1 MSRWKLL
8 VVLLALVAM
17 SCATA
22 TRRDELVSQGLAS
35 WYGQEF
41 AGRTTAN
48 GEIFDPSMLTAAHR
62 TLPFGTLVRVTNPR
76 SGSFVVVRINDR
88 GPFIESR
95 IIDLSYAAA
104 QQIDMV
110 EIGVTQVV
118 IEVVRL
124 ATKDEPPAPYVVRV
138 DDPEEKLPIPAIP
151 ESPPM
156 VDFPLP
162 DSAGSREA
170 PVRPRADTEEDVVVV
185 EVIEEPAVRPPASQR
200 VDESGTRIITPPPA
214 AQTGRYYLQLGAFS
228 VEENA
233 RNLAAEVREIDSRAF
248 IRKIA
253 GLWRVRVG
261 PVESRVKAIELRE
274 KFDLAG
280 HPSLIVESS
289 DR

>member
-1 MSRWKLL
+1 MNRAKLL
-8 VVLLALVAM
+8 VALLVM
-17 SCATA
+17 VMVGCATSA
-22 TRRDELVSQGLAS
+22 RRDDLVTEGFAS

-48 GEIFDPSMLTAAHR
+48 GEIFDPNMLTAAHR
-62 TLPFGTLVRVTNPR
+62 TLPFGTLVRVKNPR
-76 SGSFVVVRINDR
+76 SGSAVVVRINDR

-110 EIGVTQVV
+110 EAGVTPVV

-124 ATKDEPPAPYVVRV
+124 AAEDEPPAPYVVRV
-138 DDPEEKLPIPAIP
+138 DDPEEKLPIPTIP
-151 ESPPM
+151 DSPPA

-170 PVRPRADTEEDVVVV
+170 PVRPRVESEDVIVV
-185 EVIEEPAVRPPASQR
+185 EVIEEPAVERPATPQ
-200 VDESGTRIITPPPA
+200 VDQSGTRIVTPPPA
-214 AQTGRYYLQLGAFS
+214 ASEGSFYVQLGAFS

-233 RNLAAEVREIDSRAF
+233 NNLAAEVRAIDSRVF
-248 IRKIA
+248 VRKIA

-261 PVESRVKAIELRE
+261 PAESRVAAIELRE

-280 HPSLIVESS
+280 HPSLIVESR